1 MNIEKIILENQ
12 GTIVDVR
19 SPEEFLGG
27 HVVGSINIPLQ
38 EIPQRITE
46 LQVLSKPLVLQAT
59 EVDRPIDF

>member
-46 LQVLSKPLVLQAT
+46 LNKFYGSSRTNHCNAKN
-59 EVDRPIDF
+59 RG

>member
-46 LQVLSKPLVLQAT
+46 LQVLSKPLVL
-59 EVDRPIDF
+59 